1 MEAILALYAKGY
13 DQWNPVICFDERPCF
28 LMGDTVTPLPMSK
41 GKSRRQNYAYEKH
54 GSCAVLASIEPLT
67 GRRLV
72 HVRSNRHQIEFAQ
85 FMCDLAQMY
94 PEAEVIHVK

>member
-1 MEAILALYAKGY
+1 MNVLA
-13 DQWNPVICFDERPCF
+13 
-28 LMGDTVTPLPMSK
+28 GDTVTPLPMST

-94 PEAEVIHVK
+94 TEAELIHVVLDNLNTHHPSACCL